1 MQSRRIAQ
9 LDLSGP
15 TKREYCEYYEYCEYC
30 EDLKIAQ
37 QLDLRGPTVRAVS
50 VRVAPIAVDEDCDE
64 TRHVRLRQHAVS
76 DHSKPSKPLSDSR
89 TKDRLWEKGC
99 QSAVLL
105 GECSSDGLLETP
117 DYCSGQDTEGL

>member
-15 TKREYCEYYEYCEYC
+15 TKREYCEYCEYC
-30 EDLKIAQ
+30 ADLKIAQ

-50 VRVAPIAVDEDCDE
+50 VRVAPIAVGEDCDE

-76 DHSKPSKPLSDSR
+76 GRPQP
-89 TKDRLWEKGC
+89 T
-99 QSAVLL
+99 V
-105 GECSSDGLLETP
+105 ETT
-117 DYCSGQDTEGL
+117 QW

>member
-1 MQSRRIAQ
+1 VQSRRIAQ

-15 TKREYCEYYEYCEYC
+15 TKREYCEYCEYCEYYEYC

-76 DHSKPSKPLSDSR
+76 GRPQP
-89 TKDRLWEKGC
+89 T
-99 QSAVLL
+99 V
-105 GECSSDGLLETP
+105 ETT
-117 DYCSGQDTEGL
+117 QW